1 MICYPEMGVALG
13 YDSRRLVSTREMAKY
28 TYLRGSA
35 GSVTR
40 STLQGPQD
48 SCPAGLIYAPSEL
61 ARDTLQRGAWIG
73 PNVRASNE
81 ALPIDF
87 PHSALRG
94 AARLSFTARI
104 EGAHSDRAASAS
116 KKDGLAVPLPPF
128 QARSFSLR
136 DGG

>member
-28 TYLRGSA
+28 TYLRGFAGDDFFYNGVAQLLFSA
-35 GSVTR
+35 RV
-40 STLQGPQD
+40 
-48 SCPAGLIYAPSEL
+48 
-61 ARDTLQRGAWIG
+61 QRGS
-73 PNVRASNE
+73 SN
-81 ALPIDF
+81 F
-87 PHSALRG
+87 PHFALRG

-116 KKDGLAVPLPPF
+116 KKDGLAVSLPLF
-128 QARSFSLR
+128 QARLFSLR